1 MDLAALFHTASCS
14 VNLKAKDKE
23 SALEALAALAVRSDR
38 VGDASEKAI
47 AVALSERE
55 SQGSTGF
62 GDEIAI
68 PHARVA
74 GMKDFL
80 VFVAHAPKGVEFQ
93 SLDKKKAKLFFV
105 IIGPEDRPSEHV
117 QILAALSR
125 ALSGS
130 TLKKELMSAGS
141 TAVMAESFLRHVGEK
156 REDAPE
162 KKRDMKLLVLILYMD
177 EFLYHILEYFLEEG
191 VEGATILESSGMGRY
206 ISNIPLFATFIGF
219 MNEKKN
225 RSQTILA
232 TIPADRED
240 EIVKGIEAIT
250 GDLDKKQ
257 GAMLMTLDIGF
268 WKGTMKMM

>member
-1 MDLAALFHTASCS
+1 MDLAAMFDASSCS
-14 VNLKAKDKE
+14 VNLKAKDKDSILE
-23 SALEALAALAVRSDR
+23 SLAALAVRSGR
-38 VGDASEKAI
+38 TGSASEKAI

-55 SQGSTGF
+55 AQGSTGF

-80 VFVAHAPKGVEFQ
+80 IFVAHSPKGVEFQ
-93 SLDKKKAKLFFV
+93 SLDKKKVKLFFV
-105 IIGPEDRPSEHV
+105 IIGPENRPSEHV
-117 QILAALSR
+117 QILASLSR

-130 TLKKELMSAGS
+130 TLKMELLAAGS
-141 TAVMAESFLRHVGEK
+141 VEVLAESFLRHTGEK
-156 REDAPE
+156 HEEVPQ
-162 KKRDMKLLVLILYMD
+162 KKQDQKLLVLILYMD

-191 VEGATILESSGMGRY
+191 IEGATILDSSGMGQY

-225 RSQTILA
+225 HSQTILA
-232 TIPADRED
+232 TIPAAREE
-240 EIVKGIEAIT
+240 EIIKGIEAIT

-257 GAMLMTLDIGF
+257 GAMLMTLDIGT